1 MEPEI
6 EVVHHKRTN
15 VVRSTTGSIN
25 NSDDHLESH
34 DFAVKVSFWHQ
45 FWALVCQQKEEC
57 FKSSFIVIYNILI
70 ANSMV

>member
-1 MEPEI
+1 MDPEI

-45 FWALVCQQKEEC
+45 FWALVCSTKGGVFQ
-57 FKSSFIVIYNILI
+57 I
-70 ANSMV
+70 